1 MDSQTSDSAI
11 GQALLTHPDPR
22 IQQYRQLICKILRQS
37 IHPPANG
44 AIQTVPILDTERDH
58 YQLLDIGWDESGQ
71 RVFQPI
77 VHVDILNGKVW
88 IQENATE
95 VDMAK
100 ELVAAGVAPSDI
112 VLGLHSPTVRRF
124 SDYALE

>member
-1 MDSQTSDSAI
+1 MDSRTSHLAIDSPPIAP
-11 GQALLTHPDPR
+11 QDEQ
-22 IQQYRQLICKILRQS
+22 IQQYRQLICQLLLQAARA
-37 IHPPANG
+37 PVNG
-44 AIQTVPILDTERDH
+44 AIQTVPILDAERDH

-71 RVFQPI
+71 RVFQPVI
-77 VHVDILNGKVW
+77 HLDILNGKVW
-88 IQENATE
+88 IQENATD

-100 ELVAAGVAPSDI
+100 QLVAAGVAPSDI